1 MQNIGNTYQ
10 TIKNNVA
17 SNGNVNSTV
26 SKQNAADF
34 SDLFSS
40 LTGSLNSTSLTTTSS
55 VQNSKNVKSSVR
67 TGKNVKPVSSNKTL
81 NKSSNTKAD
90 TLAANKNSVK
100 QNNHAVKTD
109 SAKTDSTKAKSAE
122 SVNSSDDEDILAN
135 EKKTMSSDE
144 ILMSELLGTENT
156 ELVLDN
162 SDFLANADNYT
173 VDFTNTNQVM
183 DASDVNALNQK
194 IELVDKIV
202 QRSSDLIQGNATN
215 NSTNNATNGD
225 TLNLESSSDLEELK
239 NSLLNLSNED
249 LSSIENLDDS
259 KLNEFV
265 KTALTAKLSTQNS
278 AQNSANTL
286 NVGANTV
293 SAEDTGLDSWFNEL
307 LADADVESVK
317 VTSNESE
324 NTDFGADDFDLIEQS
339 LKLSQTL
346 DDRLAKA
353 DVKSK
358 IDSIMDSKEE
368 ASENTLAKSLEL
380 LRGATQGKTN
390 TDAVSSRITLDNTN
404 LNTASEQKISSNGLQ
419 SLEQAIKSAV
429 ESSTVAMSSDL
440 SDGGSSDSNQN
451 QSFQSMLQQSAAT
464 NKENAQSQISKQFD
478 LLTMSSNLK
487 QNAQA
492 LTEKVMQMA
501 SKNLKTMDLT
511 LNPHGL
517 GKMKISL
524 DVGSGDDVT
533 KISISASSPATK
545 ALVEQGMDA
554 LRQTLRDNDIN
565 AKAEVTEYEDGSFEQ
580 NQNQEFADN
589 QNQSQNEESQQNA
602 DAQNYGTVFAS
613 DNDKDNVSENLT
625 ENGTENIINSQNG
638 DSVSYFA

>member
-26 SKQNAADF
+26 SKQNASDF

-40 LTGSLNSTSLTTTSS
+40 LTGSLNSTSLTATSS
-55 VQNSKNVKSSVR
+55 VQNSKNVKSTVR
-67 TGKNVKPVSSNKTL
+67 TGKNVKTVGSNKTL
-81 NKSSNTKAD
+81 NKSSNTKTD

-100 QNNHAVKTD
+100 QNNHVVKSD
-109 SAKTDSTKAKSAE
+109 SANTDSTNAKSVKAQE
-122 SVNSSDDEDILAN
+122 SKNSSFDDEISSN
-135 EKKTMSSDE
+135 EKTMSSDE
-144 ILMSELLGTENT
+144 IFMSELLGTEDT

-162 SDFLANADNYT
+162 SDFLENTDNYS
-173 VDFTNTNQVM
+173 VDFVNANQVM
-183 DASDVNALNQK
+183 DAGDVNALNQK
-194 IELVDKIV
+194 IELADKIV
-202 QRSSDLIQGNATN
+202 QRTTNLIKGNAD
-215 NSTNNATNGD
+215 STEFVQSDAD
-225 TLNLESSSDLEELK
+225 LESFK

-249 LSSIENLDDS
+249 LSSIENLDDT

-265 KTALTAKLSTQNS
+265 KTALTAKLSSDSTVQTS
-278 AQNSANTL
+278 KNTIL
-286 NVGANTV
+286 SKNAV

-317 VTSNESE
+317 VTANESE

-339 LKLSQTL
+339 LKLSKTL

-380 LRGATQGKTN
+380 LRGATQGKTD
-390 TDAVSSRITLDNTN
+390 TGAVSSRVTLDNTN
-404 LNTASEQKISSNGLQ
+404 LNTASEQKISSNGFQ
-419 SLEQAIKSAV
+419 SLEQAIKSAF
-429 ESSTVAMSSDL
+429 ESSSSAMSSDL
-440 SDGGSSDSNQN
+440 SDGGNTDSNQN

-524 DVGSGDDVT
+524 DVGNADDVT

-545 ALVEQGMDA
+545 ALVEQGMEA

-589 QNQSQNEESQQNA
+589 QNQSQNGQHEQNH
-602 DAQNYGTVFAS
+602 DDLNYGTVFAS
-613 DNDKDNVSENLT
+613 DNDKNNVSENLT

>member
-17 SNGNVNSTV
+17 SNGNVNSSV
-26 SKQNAADF
+26 SKQNASDF

-40 LTGSLNSTSLTTTSS
+40 LTGAISSKSVTAASS
-55 VQNSKNVKSSVR
+55 VQNCMNVKSSVR
-67 TGKNVKPVSSNKTL
+67 TVKNAKSTSSNKTL
-81 NKSSNTKAD
+81 DKPSNLKTN

-100 QNNHAVKTD
+100 QNNHSVK
-109 SAKTDSTKAKSAE
+109 SEQAKVHDVKD
-122 SVNSSDDEDILAN
+122 NSDDEEISA
-135 EKKTMSSDE
+135 KKNISSQDE
-144 ILMSELLGTENT
+144 IFISDLLGSENT

-162 SDFLANADNYT
+162 TDLLGNTDNYT
-173 VDFTNTNQVM
+173 VDFSNSNQVM
-183 DASDVNALNQK
+183 NASDVTALNQK
-194 IELVDKIV
+194 IELVDKIA
-202 QRSSDLIQGNATN
+202 QRSTDLLGGNSN
-215 NSTNNATNGD
+215 NTE
-225 TLNLESSSDLEELK
+225 LENLK

-265 KTALTAKLSTQNS
+265 KTAIDATLKSDVNASKT
-278 AQNSANTL
+278 TL
-286 NVGANTV
+286 NASTSEESN
-293 SAEDTGLDSWFNEL
+293 LDSWFNEL
-307 LADADVESVK
+307 LGDAEVESVK
-317 VTSNESE
+317 VTTTESE

-339 LKLSQTL
+339 LKLSKSL
-346 DDRLAKA
+346 DDRLSKA

-358 IDSIMDSKEE
+358 IDSIMDAKEE

-380 LRGATQGKTN
+380 LRGATQAKSDT
-390 TDAVSSRITLDNTN
+390 TSRVTLDGTN
-404 LNTASEQKISSNGLQ
+404 LNRVNLNNSQDQKISSNGFQ
-419 SLEQAIKSAV
+419 SLEQAIKSAF
-429 ESSTVAMSSDL
+429 ESSNTAMSQDL
-440 SDGGSSDSNQN
+440 SQEGNSDTNQN

-464 NKENAQSQISKQFD
+464 NKENTQNQISKQFD
-478 LLTMSSNLK
+478 LLSMSSNLK

-524 DVGSGDDVT
+524 DVGSADDVT

-545 ALVEQGMDA
+545 ALVEQGMEA

-565 AKAEVTEYEDGSFEQ
+565 AKAEVTEYEDNSSNQNSNHEFAGNEEHSQSGQQEQ
-580 NQNQEFADN
+580 NHDDL
-589 QNQSQNEESQQNA
+589 S
-602 DAQNYGTVFAS
+602 YGTFFATKDEN
-613 DNDKDNVSENLT
+613 DNLSENLT
-625 ENGTENIINSQNG
+625 ENQTENIMNSQNG

>member
-26 SKQNAADF
+26 SKQNASDF
-34 SDLFSS
+34 SALFSS
-40 LTGSLNSTSLTTTSS
+40 LNGSINSKSLTTASS
-55 VQNSKNVKSSVR
+55 VQNCMNVKSSVR
-67 TGKNVKPVSSNKTL
+67 TIKNVKSTSSNKTL
-81 NKSSNTKAD
+81 DKSSNLKTD

-100 QNNHAVKTD
+100 QNNHAVKTEHAKTED
-109 SAKTDSTKAKSAE
+109 VRANFDDEEISAKK
-122 SVNSSDDEDILAN
+122 NISSQ
-135 EKKTMSSDE
+135 DE
-144 ILMSELLGTENT
+144 IFISDLLGTENT

-162 SDFLANADNYT
+162 TDLLGNTDNYT
-173 VDFTNTNQVM
+173 VDFSNSNQVM
-183 DASDVNALNQK
+183 NASDVNALNQK
-194 IELVDKIV
+194 IELVNKIV
-202 QRSSDLIQGNATN
+202 QRSSDLTGSDSN
-215 NSTNNATNGD
+215 NTE
-225 TLNLESSSDLEELK
+225 LENLK

-265 KTALTAKLSTQNS
+265 KTAIDATLKSDVNTSKT
-278 AQNSANTL
+278 TL
-286 NVGANTV
+286 NATSSEESN
-293 SAEDTGLDSWFNEL
+293 LDAWFNEL
-307 LADADVESVK
+307 LGDAEVESVK
-317 VTSNESE
+317 VTTNESE
-324 NTDFGADDFDLIEQS
+324 NTDFGAEDFDLIEQS
-339 LKLSQTL
+339 LKLSKSL
-346 DDRLAKA
+346 DDRLSKA

-380 LRGATQGKTN
+380 LRGATQAKSDT
-390 TDAVSSRITLDNTN
+390 TSRVTLDGTN
-404 LNTASEQKISSNGLQ
+404 LNKVNLNNSQDQKISSNGFQ
-419 SLEQAIKSAV
+419 SLEQAIKSAF
-429 ESSTVAMSSDL
+429 ESSSSTMSQDL
-440 SDGGSSDSNQN
+440 SHDGNSDTNQN

-464 NKENAQSQISKQFD
+464 NKENAQNQISKQFD
-478 LLTMSSNLK
+478 LLSMSSNLK

-501 SKNLKTMDLT
+501 SKKLKTMDLT

-524 DVGSGDDVT
+524 DVGSADDVT

-545 ALVEQGMDA
+545 ALVEQGMEA

-565 AKAEVTEYEDGSFEQ
+565 AKAEVTEYEESSSNQ
-580 NQNQEFADN
+580 NSNQEFAGN
-589 QNQSQNEESQQNA
+589 EKHSQSGQQEQNHDDLS
-602 DAQNYGTVFAS
+602 YGTFFAS
-613 DNDKDNVSENLT
+613 KDENDNLSENLT
-625 ENGTENIINSQNG
+625 ENQTENIMNSQNG